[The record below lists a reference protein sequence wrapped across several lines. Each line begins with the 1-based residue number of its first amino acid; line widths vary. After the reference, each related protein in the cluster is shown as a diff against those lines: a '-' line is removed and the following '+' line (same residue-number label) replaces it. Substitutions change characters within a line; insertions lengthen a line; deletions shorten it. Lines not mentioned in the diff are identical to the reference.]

1 MGPPLGERRLHFVL
15 GKGGAGKST
24 VAAALGLA
32 WARSGKRTL
41 IVEVAGED
49 RLSDLFD
56 TAGVAHGRETELAPG
71 LYGISIDAER
81 ATEEYLAS
89 QLRLRP
95 LVELLTRS
103 RAFHTFAAAA
113 PGLAEL
119 VTLGKIW
126 NLAIALRPAP
136 ARPGEAAREEPVW
149 DAIVV
154 DCPATGHG
162 VALLETA
169 GNVEDMAA
177 GGPVRDQ
184 AARIHEVVSHPGA
197 TGISL
202 VARPDELSVTEAV
215 EAAGMLRERGLPVAA
230 AVLNGVR
237 DRRFSESDAP
247 ALEAAAAGPPRDRAR
262 RGGRGAGPP
271 RPPARRC
278 PLPRAARRGGRAA
291 GAGAP
296 RDRGAPV
303 RPGRPRAAGR
313 GAGRRHRR
321 AQRAAVIGA
330 LEDRRLVVCAGAG
343 GVGKTTVSAAVA
355 LRLAQEG
362 HRTAVVTIDPARRLA
377 TALGAR
383 RPGRRAAPG

>member
-1 MGPPLGERRLHFVL
+1 MGPPLSERRLHFVL

-41 IVEVAGED
+41 VVEVAGEN

-56 TAGVAHGRETELAPG
+56 TAGVVHERETRLAPG
-71 LYGISIDAER
+71 LYGITIDAER

-119 VTLGKIW
+119 VTLGRIW
-126 NLAIALRPAP
+126 TLAIALRPVP
-136 ARPGEAAREEPVW
+136 ARPGEPAREEPVW

-169 GNVEDMAA
+169 GNVEDMAQ
-177 GGPVRDQ
+177 GGPVREQ

-197 TGISL
+197 TGITL

-215 EAAGMLRERGLPVAA
+215 EGAAMLREGGLPVAA

-237 DRRFSESDAP
+237 ERRFSDSEAP
-247 ALEAAAAGPPRDRAR
+247 ALEAAAAGPQGAERD
-262 RGGRGAGPP
+262 
-271 RPPARRC
+271 
-278 PLPRAARRGGRAA
+278 AA
-291 GAGAP
+291 GAALAHLARQHADAGYRERLAAEI
-296 RDRGAPV
+296 GLPV
-303 RPGRPRAAGR
+303 LELPEIVE
-313 GAGRRHRR
+313 RRFDL
-321 AQRAAVIGA
+321 AA
-330 LEDRRLVVCAGAG
+330 LE
-343 GVGKTTVSAAVA
+343 
-355 LRLAQEG
+355 RLA
-362 HRTAVVTIDPARRLA
+362 A
-377 TALGAR
+377 ALGAAIGAQNG
-383 RPGRRAAPG
+383 RP

>member
-1 MGPPLGERRLHFVL
+1 MPPPPGPPLGERRLHFVL

-32 WARSGKRTL
+32 AAQSGKRAL
-41 IVEVAGED
+41 VVEVAGED
-49 RLSDLFD
+49 RLSGLFG
-56 TAGVAHGRETELAPG
+56 TAGVVHERETRLAPG
-71 LYGISIDAER
+71 LYGISIDADH

-103 RAFHTFAAAA
+103 RAFHTFTAAA

-126 NLAIALRPAP
+126 TLAIALRRAP
-136 ARPGEAAREEPVW
+136 ARPGETPVEVPVW

-169 GNVEDMAA
+169 GNVEELAA

-197 TGISL
+197 TGITL

-215 EAAGMLRERGLPVAA
+215 EAAETLRADGLPVAA

-237 DRRFSESDAP
+237 DRRFSDSDAP
-247 ALEAAAAGPPRDRAR
+247 ALEAAAAGPPGTER
-262 RGGRGAGPP
+262 
-271 RPPARRC
+271 
-278 PLPRAARRGGRAA
+278 
-291 GAGAP
+291 
-296 RDRGAPV
+296 
-303 RPGRPRAAGR
+303 
-313 GAGRRHRR
+313 
-321 AQRAAVIGA
+321 
-330 LEDRRLVVCAGAG
+330 E
-343 GVGKTTVSAAVA
+343 AVA
-355 LRLAQEG
+355 AALA
-362 HRTAVVTIDPARRLA
+362 HLARQRSDAGYRERLA
-377 TALGAR
+377 TGTGLPVLELPEIVGRRFDLPALERLAAALGTAVGAHNGQ
-383 RPGRRAAPG
+383 P

>member
-41 IVEVAGED
+41 VVEVAGEN

-56 TAGVAHGRETELAPG
+56 TAGVVHERETRLAPG
-71 LYGISIDAER
+71 LYGITIDAER

-89 QLRLRP
+89 QLRVRP

-126 NLAIALRPAP
+126 TLAIALRPAP
-136 ARPGEAAREEPVW
+136 ARPGEPAREEPVW

-169 GNVEDMAA
+169 GNVEEMAQ

-197 TGISL
+197 TGITL

-215 EAAGMLRERGLPVAA
+215 EGAAMLREGGLPVAA

-237 DRRFSESDAP
+237 ERRFSDSEAP
-247 ALEAAAAGPPRDRAR
+247 ALAAAAAGPPGAERDAAAAALAHLAR
-262 RGGRGAGPP
+262 QHADAGY
-271 RPPARRC
+271 RER
-278 PLPRAARRGGRAA
+278 LAA
-291 GAGAP
+291 GIGL
-296 RDRGAPV
+296 PV
-303 RPGRPRAAGR
+303 LELPEIVE
-313 GAGRRHRR
+313 RRFDL
-321 AQRAAVIGA
+321 AA
-330 LEDRRLVVCAGAG
+330 LE
-343 GVGKTTVSAAVA
+343 
-355 LRLAQEG
+355 RLA
-362 HRTAVVTIDPARRLA
+362 A
-377 TALGAR
+377 ALGAAIGAQNG
-383 RPGRRAAPG
+383 RP

>member
-1 MGPPLGERRLHFVL
+1 MPAPGGRPRLGAGRGAGRTGARLPPSAAPPLPGPPLGERRLHFVL

-32 WARSGKRTL
+32 SARSGKHTL
-41 IVEVAGED
+41 LVEVAGED
-49 RLSDLFD
+49 RLGGLFE
-56 TAGVAHGRETELAPG
+56 TAGVVHEEETELAPR
-71 LYGISIDAER
+71 LYGISIHAER
-81 ATEEYLAS
+81 ATEEYLAG

-126 NLAIALRPAP
+126 ALAIALRPLRSGRGR
-136 ARPGEAAREEPVW
+136 RPGRSRVW
-149 DAIVV
+149 DAIIV

-169 GNVEDMAA
+169 ANVEELAA

-197 TGISL
+197 TGITL

-215 EAAGMLRERGLPVAA
+215 EAAGMLRARGLPVAA

-237 DRRFSESDAP
+237 DRRFSDSEAP
-247 ALEAAAAGPPRDRAR
+247 ALEAAAAGPPGAERDAVTAALAHLARQRADAGYRSGLAAGTGLPVLELPEIVGR
-262 RGGRGAGPP
+262 RFDLAALERLAAALRAAIGAGN
-271 RPPARRC
+271 
-278 PLPRAARRGGRAA
+278 
-291 GAGAP
+291 
-296 RDRGAPV
+296 
-303 RPGRPRAAGR
+303 GRP
-313 GAGRRHRR
+313 
-321 AQRAAVIGA
+321 
-330 LEDRRLVVCAGAG
+330 
-343 GVGKTTVSAAVA
+343 
-355 LRLAQEG
+355 
-362 HRTAVVTIDPARRLA
+362 
-377 TALGAR
+377 
-383 RPGRRAAPG
+383 

>member
-1 MGPPLGERRLHFVL
+1 VPPPPGGPPLGERRLHFVL

-56 TAGVAHGRETELAPG
+56 TAGVAHERETELVPG

-126 NLAIALRPAP
+126 TLAIALRPAP
-136 ARPGEAAREEPVW
+136 ARAGEAAREEPVW

-184 AARIHEVVSHPGA
+184 AARIHEVVSHPAA

-247 ALEAAAAGPPRDRAR
+247 ALEAAAAGPP
-262 RGGRGAGPP
+262 GTE
-271 RPPARRC
+271 
-278 PLPRAARRGGRAA
+278 
-291 GAGAP
+291 
-296 RDRGAPV
+296 
-303 RPGRPRAAGR
+303 
-313 GAGRRHRR
+313 
-321 AQRAAVIGA
+321 RAAVAAALAHLARQRADARYRERLAAGVGLPVLELPEIVGRRFDLAA
-330 LEDRRLVVCAGAG
+330 LE
-343 GVGKTTVSAAVA
+343 
-355 LRLAQEG
+355 RLA
-362 HRTAVVTIDPARRLA
+362 A
-377 TALGAR
+377 ALGAAIGAHNGQ
-383 RPGRRAAPG
+383 P

>member
-41 IVEVAGED
+41 VVEVAGEN

-56 TAGVAHGRETELAPG
+56 TAGVVHERETRLAPG
-71 LYGISIDAER
+71 LYGITIDAER

-126 NLAIALRPAP
+126 TLAIALHPAP
-136 ARPGEAAREEPVW
+136 ARPGEPAREEPVW

-169 GNVEDMAA
+169 GNVEDMAQ

-184 AARIHEVVSHPGA
+184 AARIHEVVSHPEA
-197 TGISL
+197 TGITL

-215 EAAGMLRERGLPVAA
+215 EGAAMLREGGLPVAA

-237 DRRFSESDAP
+237 ERRFSDSEAP
-247 ALEAAAAGPPRDRAR
+247 ALEAAAAGPQGAERDAAWAALAHLAR
-262 RGGRGAGPP
+262 QHADAGYRERLAAEIGLPVMELP
-271 RPPARRC
+271 EIVERRFD
-278 PLPRAARRGGRAA
+278 LA
-291 GAGAP
+291 
-296 RDRGAPV
+296 
-303 RPGRPRAAGR
+303 
-313 GAGRRHRR
+313 
-321 AQRAAVIGA
+321 A
-330 LEDRRLVVCAGAG
+330 LE
-343 GVGKTTVSAAVA
+343 
-355 LRLAQEG
+355 RLA
-362 HRTAVVTIDPARRLA
+362 A
-377 TALGAR
+377 ALGAAIGAQNG
-383 RPGRRAAPG
+383 RP